1 MQEERVALIT
11 NVHQEMG
18 LQIAKDLASEDFT
31 VLLGSRD
38 LTGAERAANAIA
50 GDVRGLQ
57 LDVTDLASIA
67 AAAVRIRR
75 ELGRLDVLVN
85 NAALSPTGTAS
96 ADELRTAFET
106 NVFGVLAVT
115 KVMLPLL
122 RAAPDARV
130 VSVPSVAD
138 ADARSV
144 LDALYPDF
152 QGALDAATLAV
163 ISELQASGI
172 AVHVGAE
179 TLQLEPATRTIERG
193 SARAPGLEGPATKY
207 LEKYE

>member
-1 MQEERVALIT
+1 MQDKRVALIT
-11 NVHQEMG
+11 NIHQELG
-18 LQIAKDLASEDFT
+18 LRIAGELAAADFT
-31 VLLGSRD
+31 VLLGSRE
-38 LTGAERAANAIA
+38 LTQAAHVADTIP
-50 GDVRGLQ
+50 GDALALQ

-75 ELGRLDVLVN
+75 ELGRLDILVN

-122 RAAPDARV
+122 RAAPAARV
-130 VSVPSVAD
+130 ISTPSGAD

-152 QGALDAATLAV
+152 QSAIDAATLAMTM
-163 ISELQASGI
+163 ELEASGI
-172 AVHVGAE
+172 AFHTGTE
-179 TLQLEPATRTIERG
+179 TLRAEPAASSVS
-193 SARAPGLEGPATKY
+193 SAAPW
-207 LEKYE
+207 

>member
-11 NVHQEMG
+11 NVDHDTG
-18 LQIAKDLASEDFT
+18 LEIARDLAAEDFI
-31 VLLGSRD
+31 VLLGSREVFR
-38 LTGAERAANAIA
+38 AEQAAGTISGDARA
-50 GDVRGLQ
+50 VQ

-67 AAAVRIRR
+67 AAAVHIRR

-85 NAALSPTGTAS
+85 NAALSPKGTAS

-122 RAAPDARV
+122 RAAPEALV

-138 ADARSV
+138 TDARSV
-144 LDALYPDF
+144 LEVLYPDF
-152 QGALDAATLAV
+152 QVALDAATLAMN
-163 ISELQASGI
+163 SELESSGI
-172 AVHVGAE
+172 AVE
-179 TLQLEPATRTIERG
+179 TRVEMLHL
-193 SARAPGLEGPATKY
+193 GPALRAMDHLPARRPALGRSVASST
-207 LEKYE
+207 

>member
-18 LQIAKDLASEDFT
+18 LRIARELAAEDFT
-31 VLLGSRD
+31 VLLGSRE
-38 LTGAERAANAIA
+38 LSRAEQAAGTIVGDARA
-50 GDVRGLQ
+50 LQ

-67 AAAVRIRR
+67 SAALRIRR

-106 NVFGVLAVT
+106 NVFGTLAVT

-122 RAAPDARV
+122 RAAPEARV

-152 QGALDAATLAV
+152 QVALDAATLAI
-163 ISELQASGI
+163 ISELESSGI
-172 AVHVGAE
+172 AVHIGADM
-179 TLQLEPATRTIERG
+179 LQLEPA
-193 SARAPGLEGPATKY
+193 ARANDAARGPALDGPSTAST
-207 LEKYE
+207 

>member
-1 MQEERVALIT
+1 MQDERVALIT

-18 LQIAKDLASEDFT
+18 LQIASELAAEDYT
-31 VLLGSRD
+31 VLLGSRE
-38 LTGAERAANAIA
+38 LARAEAAADVIPGDARA
-50 GDVRGLQ
+50 LQ
-57 LDVTDLASIA
+57 LDVTDLASVA

-85 NAALSPTGTAS
+85 NAALSPKGTAS
-96 ADELRTAFET
+96 AEELRMAFET

-122 RAAPDARV
+122 QATPAARV

-152 QGALDAATLAV
+152 QVALDAATLAV
-163 ISELQASGI
+163 TAELEASGI
-172 AVHVGAE
+172 AIYTGVEALQAE
-179 TLQLEPATRTIERG
+179 PMAPVSTRPSE
-193 SARAPGLEGPATKY
+193 AVAGLR
-207 LEKYE
+207 

>member
-1 MQEERVALIT
+1 MQDERVALIT
-11 NVHQEMG
+11 NIHQELG
-18 LQIAKDLASEDFT
+18 LQIARELAAADFT
-31 VLLGSRD
+31 VLLGSHE
-38 LTGAERAANAIA
+38 LQHAEQVAGTIA
-50 GDVRGLQ
+50 GDARALQ

-85 NAALSPTGTAS
+85 NAALSPTGAAS

-122 RAAPDARV
+122 QAAPTARV
-130 VSVPSVAD
+130 ISTPSIAD

-152 QGALDAATLAV
+152 QVALDAATLA
-163 ISELQASGI
+163 ITSELRSSGI
-172 AVHVGAE
+172 AFHTDAE
-179 TLQLEPATRTIERG
+179 LLQLEPAARTIDHGRSRFSALER
-193 SARAPGLEGPATKY
+193 EATSSS
-207 LEKYE
+207 